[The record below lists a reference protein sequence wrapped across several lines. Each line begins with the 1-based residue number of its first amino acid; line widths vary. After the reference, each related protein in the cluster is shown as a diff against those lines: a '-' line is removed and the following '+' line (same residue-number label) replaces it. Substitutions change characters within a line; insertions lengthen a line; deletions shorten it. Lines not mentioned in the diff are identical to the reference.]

1 MLHNRFMPAEST
13 HAVISEE
20 PAGRPRPNLR
30 ERKKERTRRTIR
42 TEAFRLFREQGYTET
57 TIEQIAEAADVSPST
72 FFRYFPSKE
81 ELVLADDLDPVMIQ
95 AIDRQP
101 VDKPILAAIRDATIE
116 AFAEIDP
123 ETFEFEKER
132 VALVYSVPEL
142 RGAVTREFE
151 RNIAL
156 MSGIVARRLDRDEQD
171 FEVRALVGAL
181 TGAMF
186 ALIGREPFSQ
196 EQIVRVVTFLES
208 GMRI

>member
-1 MLHNRFMPAEST
+1 MPAEST
-13 HAVISEE
+13 HALISEE
-20 PAGRPRPNLR
+20 PASRPRPTLR

-42 TEAFRLFREQGYTET
+42 SEAFRLFREQGYTET

-81 ELVLADDLDPVMIQ
+81 QLVLADDLDPVMIE

-101 VDKPILAAIRDATIE
+101 KDKPILAAIRDATIE
-116 AFAEIDP
+116 AFGAMDP
-123 ETFEFEKER
+123 EIFEFEKNR

-142 RGAVTREFE
+142 RGAVAREFE
-151 RNIAL
+151 RNITL
-156 MSGIVARRLDRDEQD
+156 MSGIVARRLGRPDTD

-186 ALIGREPFSQ
+186 ALVGDEPFSQ
-196 EQIVRVVTFLES
+196 EQIIRVITFLES

>member
-1 MLHNRFMPAEST
+1 MPAEST

>member
-1 MLHNRFMPAEST
+1 MPAEST
-13 HAVISEE
+13 HALISEE
-20 PAGRPRPNLR
+20 PASRPRPTLR

-42 TEAFRLFREQGYTET
+42 SEAFRLFREQGYTET

-81 ELVLADDLDPVMIQ
+81 QLVLADDLDPVMIE

-101 VDKPILAAIRDATIE
+101 KDKPILAAIRDATID
-116 AFAEIDP
+116 AFGAMDP
-123 ETFEFEKER
+123 EIFEFEKNR

-142 RGAVTREFE
+142 RGAVAREFE
-151 RNIAL
+151 RNITL
-156 MSGIVARRLDRDEQD
+156 MSGIVARRLGRPDTD

-186 ALIGREPFSQ
+186 ALVGDEPFSQ
-196 EQIVRVVTFLES
+196 EQIIRVITFLES

>member
-1 MLHNRFMPAEST
+1 MPAEST
-13 HAVISEE
+13 NALISEE
-20 PAGRPRPNLR
+20 PASRPRPTLR

-42 TEAFRLFREQGYTET
+42 SEAFRLFREQGYTET

-81 ELVLADDLDPVMIQ
+81 QLVLADDLDPVMIE

-101 VDKPILAAIRDATIE
+101 KDKPILAAIRDATIE
-116 AFAEIDP
+116 AFGAMDP
-123 ETFEFEKER
+123 EIFEFEKNR

-142 RGAVTREFE
+142 RGAVAREFE
-151 RNIAL
+151 RNITL
-156 MSGIVARRLDRDEQD
+156 MSGIVARRLGRPDTD

-186 ALIGREPFSQ
+186 ALVGDEPFSQ
-196 EQIVRVVTFLES
+196 EQIIRVITFLES

>member
-1 MLHNRFMPAEST
+1 MPAEST
-13 HAVISEE
+13 NALISEE
-20 PAGRPRPNLR
+20 PASRPRPTLR

-42 TEAFRLFREQGYTET
+42 SEAFRLFREQGYTET

-81 ELVLADDLDPVMIQ
+81 QLVLADDLDPVMIQ

-101 VDKPILAAIRDATIE
+101 MDKPILAAIRDATIE

-123 ETFEFEKER
+123 ETFEFEKQR
-132 VALVYSVPEL
+132 VSLVYSVPEL

-151 RNIAL
+151 RNITL
-156 MSGIVARRLDRDEQD
+156 MSGIVARRLGRDDTD

-186 ALIGREPFSQ
+186 ALIGEEPFSQ
-196 EQIVRVVTFLES
+196 EQIVRVISFLES

>member
-1 MLHNRFMPAEST
+1 MRHNRFMPAEST
-13 HAVISEE
+13 HALISEE
-20 PAGRPRPNLR
+20 PASRPRPTLR

-42 TEAFRLFREQGYTET
+42 SEAFRLFREQGYTET

-81 ELVLADDLDPVMIQ
+81 QLVLADDLDPVMIE

-101 VDKPILAAIRDATIE
+101 KDKPILAAIRDATID
-116 AFAEIDP
+116 AFGAMDP
-123 ETFEFEKER
+123 EIFEFEKNR

-142 RGAVTREFE
+142 RGAVAREFE
-151 RNIAL
+151 RNITL
-156 MSGIVARRLDRDEQD
+156 MSGIVARRLGRPDTD

-186 ALIGREPFSQ
+186 ALVGDEPFSQ
-196 EQIVRVVTFLES
+196 EQIIRVITFLES